1 MEDTRPPRHF
11 SRREFVQLGVAAG
24 LFVSME
30 QFAGATGTSD
40 IPYRPLGS
48 TGEKVS
54 IIGVGGYHLGN
65 AKDDAEAVK
74 IVRKALDSGINFLD
88 NSWDYHDGLSE
99 NRAGKALKDGYRNKA
114 FVMTKLDSHSKEG
127 ATNQLNESL
136 KRLGTDHVDLIQLH
150 EVIRPDDP
158 EKIFAK
164 GGSIEAV
171 MEARKAGKARFI
183 GFTGHKSPKIHLHML
198 EVAKQHGFHFDTV
211 QMPINALDAHYESF
225 GHQVVPVAIEQK
237 VAVLGMKPI
246 AAGNALKT
254 NQLSAPECLR
264 FALSMPTSVVI
275 TGCETMQDIEQA
287 LTVAR
292 TFKPMS
298 KEEIAGLMQ
307 RTAEVASAGKFE
319 EYKTT
324 HTYDSTINNP
334 SGWRRKRVSRL
345 PFPVAEKAKALNPK
359 TQCFRRTYWKLEAAG
374 KLALQYL
381 P

>member
-1 MEDTRPPRHF
+1 MEANRPPRQF
-11 SRREFVQLGVAAG
+11 NRREFVQLGLAAG

-30 QFAGATGTSD
+30 QFAGATTGSSD
-40 IPYRPLGS
+40 IPYRELGS

-54 IIGVGGYHLGN
+54 IIGIGGYHIGN
-65 AKDDAEAVK
+65 AKDDAEAVR
-74 IVRKALDSGINFLD
+74 IVRTALDSGINFLD

-150 EVIRPDDP
+150 EVIRMDDP

-171 MEARKAGKARFI
+171 IEAKKAGKARHI

-211 QMPINALDAHYESF
+211 QMPINVLDAHYESF
-225 GHQVVPVAIEQK
+225 GHQVVPVAVEQK
-237 VAVLGMKPI
+237 IGVLGMKPM
-246 AAGNALKT
+246 AAGQAIKT
-254 NQLSAPECLR
+254 QKLSGPECLR

-275 TGCETMQDIEQA
+275 TGCESMHDLEQA

-298 KEEIAGLMQ
+298 KEELASLMQ

-319 EYKTT
+319 QYKTT
-324 HTYDSTINNP
+324 HVHDSTINNP
-334 SGWRRKRVSRL
+334 QW
-345 PFPVAEKAKALNPK
+345 
-359 TQCFRRTYWKLEAAG
+359 
-374 KLALQYL
+374 LA
-381 P
+381 

>member
-1 MEDTRPPRHF
+1 MEELRPPRNF
-11 SRREFVQLGVAAG
+11 SRREFVQLGLAAG

-30 QFAGATGTSD
+30 QFAGGSTGSSD
-40 IPYRPLGS
+40 IPYRELGS

-54 IIGVGGYHLGN
+54 IIGIGGYHIGN
-65 AKDDAEAVK
+65 AKDDDEAVR
-74 IVRKALDSGINFLD
+74 IIRKALDSGINFLD

-114 FVMTKLDSHSKEG
+114 FVMTKLDSHSREG

-171 MEARKAGKARFI
+171 IEAKKAGKARFI

-211 QMPINALDAHYESF
+211 QLPINVLDAHFESF
-225 GHQVVPVAIEQK
+225 GHQVVPVAVEQK
-237 VAVLGMKPI
+237 IGVLGMKPI
-246 AAGNALKT
+246 ANGLAVKT
-254 NQLSAPECLR
+254 QKLSAPECLR

-275 TGCETMQDIEQA
+275 TGCESISDLDQA

-292 TFKPMS
+292 KFKPMS
-298 KEEIAGLMQ
+298 KEEIAKLMQ
-307 RTAEVASAGKFE
+307 RTSEVAAKGEFE
-319 EYKTT
+319 QYKTT
-324 HTYDSTINNP
+324 HVHDSTMNNP
-334 SGWRRKRVSRL
+334 QW
-345 PFPVAEKAKALNPK
+345 
-359 TQCFRRTYWKLEAAG
+359 
-374 KLALQYL
+374 LA
-381 P
+381 

>member
-1 MEDTRPPRHF
+1 MEDLRPPRNF
-11 SRREFVQLGVAAG
+11 SRREFVQLGLAAG

-30 QFAGATGTSD
+30 QFAGASTGSSD
-40 IPYRPLGS
+40 IPYRELGS

-65 AKDDAEAVK
+65 AKDDDEAVR

-99 NRAGKALKDGYRNKA
+99 NRAGNALKDGYRNKA
-114 FVMTKLDSHSKEG
+114 FVMTKLDSHSAEG

-136 KRLGTDHVDLIQLH
+136 KRLGTDHVDLIQFH
-150 EVIRPDDP
+150 EVIRMDDP

-164 GGSIEAV
+164 RGSFEGMMA
-171 MEARKAGKARFI
+171 AKKAGKVRFI

-211 QMPINALDAHYESF
+211 QMPINVLDAHYESF
-225 GHQVVPVAIEQK
+225 GHQVVPVAVEQK
-237 VAVLGMKPI
+237 IGVLGMKPI
-246 AAGNALKT
+246 AAGQAIKT
-254 NQLSAPECLR
+254 QKLSAPECLR

-275 TGCETMQDIEQA
+275 TGCESTTDLDQA

-298 KEEIAGLMQ
+298 KEEIAKLMQ
-307 RTAEVASAGKFE
+307 RTSEVAAKGEFE
-319 EYKTT
+319 QYKTT
-324 HTYDSTINNP
+324 HVHDSTMNNP
-334 SGWRRKRVSRL
+334 QW
-345 PFPVAEKAKALNPK
+345 
-359 TQCFRRTYWKLEAAG
+359 
-374 KLALQYL
+374 LA
-381 P
+381 